1 MCADAFIY
9 VVYIHTELK
18 LFVTKMFYLVHWWL
32 KMSVS
37 LINMKINS
45 LLLLYN
51 LSNLKKKWLLVLK
64 IHILIHIHYK

>member
-9 VVYIHTELK
+9 VVYIHTELQ

-51 LSNLKKKWLLVLK
+51 LSNLKKSDF
-64 IHILIHIHYK
+64 